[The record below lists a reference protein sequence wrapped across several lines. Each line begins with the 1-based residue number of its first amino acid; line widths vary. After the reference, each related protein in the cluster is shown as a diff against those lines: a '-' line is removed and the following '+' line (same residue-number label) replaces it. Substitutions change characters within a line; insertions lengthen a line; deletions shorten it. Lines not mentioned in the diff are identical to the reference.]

1 MPNKDKI
8 TQKNGSQKTNRNI
21 KDKNMNGNM
30 VNNLEEVKRLGKE
43 MEGMSTNKELEK
55 EGLAADPEQETSR
68 LR

>member
-8 TQKNGSQKTNRNI
+8 TQKNGSQKTNRSI

-30 VNNLEEVKRLGKE
+30 ANNLEEVKRLGKE
-43 MEGMSTNKELEK
+43 MEGMSTNEELGK
-55 EGLAADPEQETSR
+55 EGLQADPEQESSR